1 MDFLKKSSRGDGL
14 FYLINGSL
22 LAFALVVVLYPL
34 IYILSASF
42 SSTSAVITGQVWLWP
57 VDFSLSGYKAVF
69 ENRHILTGYG
79 NTIFYTIFGTIFNL
93 VLTIA
98 AAYPLSRKDFKG
110 RNIYMMIFVFTMF
123 FNGGLIPTYILMTKL
138 GLVNTRYVMILAG
151 ALSVYNMIITRTF
164 FQATIGKELY
174 DAAKIDG
181 ASDIKILFK
190 IVLPLSKAI
199 IAVITLFYMVH
210 HWNQFFNAFIYLNDK
225 KLFPLQLI
233 LREILIANQI
243 DVSMMENIELE
254 ELEAKEGL
262 AELLKYSLI
271 IVSSAP
277 VLMIYPFVQ
286 KYFVKGVMI
295 GSVKG

>member
-1 MDFLKKSSRGDGL
+1 ML
-14 FYLINGSL
+14 N
-22 LAFALVVVLYPL
+22 V
-34 IYILSASF
+34 
-42 SSTSAVITGQVWLWP
+42 
-57 VDFSLSGYKAVF
+57 
-69 ENRHILTGYG
+69 
-79 NTIFYTIFGTIFNL
+79 

-98 AAYPLSRKDFKG
+98 AAYPLSRSDFKG
-110 RNIYMMIFVFTMF
+110 RNIYMFIFIFTMF
-123 FNGGLIPTYILMTKL
+123 FNGGIIPSYILMTKL
-138 GLVNTRYVMILAG
+138 NLVNTRYVMLLAG

-164 FQATIGKELY
+164 LQSTISKDLY
-174 DAAKIDG
+174 EAARIDG
-181 ASDIKILFK
+181 ASDIKILFS

-199 IAVITLFYMVH
+199 IAVITLFYMVF

-233 LREILIANQI
+233 LRDILISNQI
-243 DVSMMENIELE
+243 DIEMLENIELE
-254 ELEAKEGL
+254 EMEAREGL

-271 IVSSAP
+271 VVSSLP

>member
-1 MDFLKKSSRGDGL
+1 MDFLNKKDKGDRL
-14 FYLINGSL
+14 FYFLNGLL
-22 LAFALVVVLYPL
+22 LAVALIVVLYPL
-34 IYILSASF
+34 IYIVSASF
-42 SSTSAVITGQVWLWP
+42 SSTTAVITGRVWLWP

-69 ENRHILTGYG
+69 ENRHIVTGYA
-79 NTIFYTIFGTIFNL
+79 NTIFYTFFGTL
-93 VLTIA
+93 VNVILTVA
-98 AAYPLSRKDFKG
+98 AAYPLSRRDFKG
-110 RNIYMMIFVFTMF
+110 RNIYMMVFVFTMF

-138 GLVNTRYVMILAG
+138 NLVNTRYVMLLAG

-164 FQATIGKELY
+164 LQANITDELY
-174 DAAKIDG
+174 EAAKIDG

-199 IAVITLFYMVH
+199 IAVITLFYMVY

-233 LREILIANQI
+233 LREILISNKI

>member
-1 MDFLKKSSRGDGL
+1 MDIFMKKEKGDRL
-14 FYLINGSL
+14 FYLINGL
-22 LAFALVVVLYPL
+22 LLGIALIVVLYPL

-42 SSTSAVITGQVWLWP
+42 SSTTAVVTGQVWLWP

-69 ENRHILTGYG
+69 ENRHISTGYA
-79 NTIFYTIFGTIFNL
+79 NTIFYTFFGTLLNII
-93 VLTIA
+93 LTVA

-123 FNGGLIPTYILMTKL
+123 FNGGIIPSYILMTKL
-138 GLVNTRYVMILAG
+138 GLINTRYVMLLAG

-164 FQATIGKELY
+164 FQATISNELY

-181 ASDIKILFK
+181 ASDIHILFK

-199 IAVITLFYMVH
+199 IAVITLFYMVF

-233 LREILIANQI
+233 LRDILISNQI
-243 DVSMMENIELE
+243 DISMMENIELE
-254 ELEAKEGL
+254 EMEAKEGL

-271 IVSSAP
+271 VVSSAP